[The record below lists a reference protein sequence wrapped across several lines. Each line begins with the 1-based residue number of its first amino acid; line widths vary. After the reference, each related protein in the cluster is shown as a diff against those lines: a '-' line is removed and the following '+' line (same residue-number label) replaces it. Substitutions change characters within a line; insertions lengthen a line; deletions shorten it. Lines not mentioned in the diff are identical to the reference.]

1 MPTNSFVD
9 RNLKSIPHP
18 RLTITSHLAVEC
30 PGPCHLFEP
39 WPYLFMYLICTN
51 LISILRKCNYCQ
63 YRTIDTK
70 YLRSL
75 KSKHFRE
82 KCLSC
87 NAWVSKDSQFIAGNT
102 KVPPILKVKGQ
113 WSSSKGLFQKLKLIM
128 LIERPLCLTSNYAT
142 FAPMNEVS
150 NMSIRTTT

>member
-39 WPYLFMYLICTN
+39 WPYLFMYLSCFY
-51 LISILRKCNYCQ
+51 LIFILRKCNYCQ
-63 YRTIDTK
+63 YRTLDTK
-70 YLRSL
+70 YLKSQKSTTSGKSASIAMHESFNSL
-75 KSKHFRE
+75 QATPKS
-82 KCLSC
+82 
-87 NAWVSKDSQFIAGNT
+87 
-102 KVPPILKVKGQ
+102 PPFFKGKGQ
-113 WSSSKGLFQKLKLIM
+113 RSSSKGLFQKLKLIM
-128 LIERPLCLTSNYAT
+128 LIERPLCLTFNYAA

-150 NMSIRTTT
+150 NMSITTTT

>member
-1 MPTNSFVD
+1 MTISRRMQEGAGQEISICGFWSNYKLI
-9 RNLKSIPHP
+9 LKEAFFWNI
-18 RLTITSHLAVEC
+18 L
-30 PGPCHLFEP
+30 
-39 WPYLFMYLICTN
+39 Y

-113 WSSSKGLFQKLKLIM
+113 RSSSKGLFQKLKLIM
-128 LIERPLCLTSNYAT
+128 HIERPLCLTSNYAA

-150 NMSIRTTT
+150 NMSITTTT